1 MGIRKQSKAHEFH
14 TCPSMQQ
21 ASMFV
26 EHSVFK
32 CRQTDVFENFNW
44 ILRISVKEGNHKLGM
59 QSTKPPGVRNHILK
73 LHFHLWR
80 LLPSPPGQH
89 SSGYNGTRSS
99 NGEITVPPSLVR
111 DSRWTRYLYT
121 ISCSKDPISG
131 FAEPF

>member
-1 MGIRKQSKAHEFH
+1 
-14 TCPSMQQ
+14 MQQ

-44 ILRISVKEGNHKLGM
+44 ILRISVKEGNHKLGL

-89 SSGYNGTRSS
+89 SSEYNGLDPLMVRSQCLLAWFVTL
-99 NGEITVPPSLVR
+99 GGLDICTQ
-111 DSRWTRYLYT
+111 
-121 ISCSKDPISG
+121 
-131 FAEPF
+131 